1 VFAVLFVSDIAT
13 SWSSY
18 ERLVSIGANWE
29 QAGSDFETF
38 HGSINQECIPMAAN
52 GKLELY
58 YLFYSFPNRRST
70 RLPNETGFIYDSIGT
85 LDSLCYLSYMSKN
98 LCLYMISIYFYIC
111 LIYGSVSKGN
121 LLTEISGE
129 GFFFYLI
136 WCFGDSYFPSC
147 PFFLFN

>member
-1 VFAVLFVSDIAT
+1 LGAGGVGFRDVPRQYQSGVYTHGRAYRYCLVYF
-13 SWSSY
+13 SS
-18 ERLVSIGANWE
+18 
-29 QAGSDFETF
+29 
-38 HGSINQECIPMAAN
+38 MAESMHAFSKPN